1 MSAPIHLIRLQP
13 RRPNKRGLRIAVR
26 IALGTLAIA
35 LLAMAAGIA
44 TQMAGV

>member
-1 MSAPIHLIRLQP
+1 MSAPIQLIRLQP
-13 RRPNKRGLRIAVR
+13 RHPNKRGLRIAVR
-26 IALGTLAIA
+26 IA